1 MSFLFTA
8 LARGE
13 LKDAW
18 AWSDEPQDLN
28 TTESHEPVK
37 AGHANGASK
46 AADANGNST
55 KASNGLTVPKEDA
68 ELSDTSSQGNGGKG
82 KSPRRRTRKQ
92 KQTAE

>member
-46 AADANGNST
+46 AADANGNSS

-68 ELSDTSSQGNGGKG
+68 ELSDASSQGNGGK
-82 KSPRRRTRKQ
+82 SLRRRTKKQ
-92 KQTAE
+92 KQIVE